1 MVTPIRIYLKSIKF
15 EYKISFTYLVVGILW
30 ILFSDKILNS
40 AISDTQLLASIQTYK
55 GIFYIFMTTFLLFFL
70 VKGHIE
76 KIKNQQ
82 ILFKTVFDTIPE
94 SVVITNIDRELIM
107 VNKVA
112 SHKFADSTN
121 VHIGHKTTPFYE
133 SKDEYERVGNLVFN
147 KFSENQVSSY
157 TINYRDK
164 NNQIFPG
171 ETFSAK
177 LFDSKGKWIGNL
189 AVIRD
194 LTEKN
199 KVANELK
206 ESQAK
211 LNTAL
216 KNMTDAVYIS
226 DSDGVFINFNDSFAT
241 FHKFKN
247 VDDCPKK
254 LDDFAELIEI
264 YLPDDTLA
272 PAEKYPIR
280 RALNGETGSNEEF
293 KLKRIDTNEV
303 WIGSYSF
310 APIKNNNGDIIG
322 TVTIARDVTKQKH
335 AQIELIKAK
344 EKAEE
349 SDRMK
354 TVFLQNVSHEIRT
367 PLNAI
372 IGFSELLCEDDLAE
386 EKQKEFKNIILSSS
400 HHLLGIVSDI
410 LTASVLL
417 TEKVNTTM
425 TSVNVTL
432 IIKELK
438 SIFENKASS
447 KGITLRI
454 DIDENHDVYVITD
467 ETKFRQILTNLLS
480 NAIKFTN
487 KGGVLLDYII
497 KGDVIEFRVKD
508 SGIGIN
514 NDLHHKIFERFH
526 QGDDDTSIHY
536 GGTGLGLSISKEFA
550 ELLGGTIE
558 MESVEDYGSKFYFT
572 IPFIQSK

>member
-1 MVTPIRIYLKSIKF
+1 MATPIRSYLKSIKF
-15 EYKISFTYLVVGILW
+15 EYKISFTYLIVGILW

-40 AISDTQLLASIQTYK
+40 AISDTKLLASIQTYK
-55 GIFYIFMTTFLLFFL
+55 GIFYIFITTFLLFFL
-70 VKGHIE
+70 VKSHIE

-112 SHKFADSTN
+112 SHKFAESSN
-121 VHIGHKTTPFYE
+121 SHIGQKTIPFYE
-133 SKDEYERVGNLVFN
+133 SKEEYDRVGKLVFN
-147 KFSENQVSSY
+147 KFSENQISSY
-157 TINYRDK
+157 TINYKDK
-164 NNQIFPG
+164 NQEIFPG

-216 KNMTDAVYIS
+216 KNITDAVFIS
-226 DSDGVFINFNDSFAT
+226 DAEGVFINYNDSFAT

-247 VDDCPKK
+247 IADCPKR
-254 LDDFAELIEI
+254 LSDFAESIEI
-264 YLPDDTLA
+264 YLPDDSLA

-293 KLKRIDTNEV
+293 KLKRKDTNEV

-310 APIKNNNGDIIG
+310 APIKNNHGDIIG
-322 TVTIARDVTKQKH
+322 TVTIARDVTTQKN

-354 TVFLQNVSHEIRT
+354 TVFLQNISHEIRT

-386 EKQKEFKNIILSSS
+386 EKQKEYKNIILSSS

-425 TSVNVTL
+425 SSVNVTT

-438 SIFENKASS
+438 SIFENKATS
-447 KGITLRI
+447 KGITLKI
-454 DIDENHDVYVITD
+454 EIDEDQNVYVITD
-467 ETKFRQILTNLLS
+467 ETKLRQILTNFLS

-487 KGGVLLDYII
+487 KGGVILDYII
-497 KGDVIEFRVKD
+497 KESAIQFRVKD

-514 NDLHHKIFERFH
+514 KALHEKIFERFD
-526 QGDDDTSIHY
+526 QGEDTTGIEY

-558 MESVEDYGSKFYFT
+558 MESVEDYGSTFIFT
-572 IPFIQSK
+572 IPYVQS